1 MRAVRLAALFAV
13 LALALGAVPAG
24 AVSVATP
31 ETVTLNL
38 HGTEAVG
45 ERDTVVG
52 RNFLAMDPAPPSAT
66 EKSMNVT
73 NYLAGPNTDCEGNAL
88 VPTWQYAFDGPV
100 TMDGPLEIKLHT
112 VALPESPIEVKLFA
126 DGDGTCTF
134 GDDKADAPSLVYT
147 VTPAVGQSVTTIT
160 VKRARITRPFES
172 LTLML
177 NAPILAPSQVRV
189 FYDSAA
195 SPSSLAFTCLAQ
207 QDEDDEVETCL
218 PPAEPAPAPTQ

>member
-1 MRAVRLAALFAV
+1 MRAIRLAALFAV
-13 LALALGAVPAG
+13 LALALSAVPAG

-38 HGTEAVG
+38 HGTEAIG

-52 RNFLAMDPAPPSAT
+52 GSFLEMDPAPPSAT

-73 NYLAGPNTDCEGNAL
+73 NYLGGPNTDCEGNAL
-88 VPTWQYAFDGPV
+88 TPTWEYFFEEGPV

-134 GDDKADAPSLVYT
+134 EDEVADAPNLMYT
-147 VTPAVGQSVTTIT
+147 VTPEVGQNVTTIT
-160 VKRARITRPFES
+160 VKRARINKPFDS

-195 SPSSLAFTCLAQ
+195 SPSSLSFTCLAQ
-207 QDEDDEVETCL
+207 QDADDEVETCL
-218 PPAEPAPAPTQ
+218 PPAEAPAAP